1 VFYLKKYI
9 ESRSA
14 VSVPRVDER
23 KNRIRKMKPNIQN
36 ILAELRHR
44 FEAIYGDRMVNMLL
58 FGSQARGDATSES
71 DIDVMVVLKGPVK
84 PGDEISRT
92 GEISAEISLKYDV
105 VISCIFMSAE
115 RYATGRNSLI
125 INVHREGVSV

>member
-1 VFYLKKYI
+1 
-9 ESRSA
+9 
-14 VSVPRVDER
+14 
-23 KNRIRKMKPNIQN
+23 MKPDIQN
-36 ILAELRHR
+36 ILAELRHC

-58 FGSQARGDATSES
+58 FGSQARGDATAES
-71 DIDVMVVLKGPVK
+71 DIDVMIVLKGPVK
-84 PGDEISRT
+84 PGDEIART

-115 RYATGRNSLI
+115 RYATGRNPLI

>member
-1 VFYLKKYI
+1 
-9 ESRSA
+9 
-14 VSVPRVDER
+14 
-23 KNRIRKMKPNIQN
+23 MKSDIQK
-36 ILAELRHR
+36 ILVELRQH

-71 DIDVMVVLKGPVK
+71 DIDIMVVLKGPVK

-105 VISCIFMSAE
+105 VISCVFMSAE
-115 RYATGRNSLI
+115 RYTIEQSPLI
-125 INVHREGVSV
+125 LNVHREGIAV